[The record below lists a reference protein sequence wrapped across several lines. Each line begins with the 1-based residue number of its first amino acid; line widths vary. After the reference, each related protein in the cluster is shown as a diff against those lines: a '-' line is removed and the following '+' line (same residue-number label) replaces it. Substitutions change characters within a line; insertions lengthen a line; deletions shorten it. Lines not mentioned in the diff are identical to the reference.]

1 MLLAITENPGEDPEL
16 DKTDG
21 IGCGP
26 TGGGCS
32 NGKPDGGII
41 IGNPVALPPEVGA
54 KILLVFSR
62 LIISLGTNL
71 VNYYLTYFAG
81 VGSRAR
87 NHAIQNQSARIA
99 ISMYV

>member
-1 MLLAITENPGEDPEL
+1 M
-16 DKTDG
+16 
-21 IGCGP
+21 
-26 TGGGCS
+26 
-32 NGKPDGGII
+32 KPDGGGII

-87 NHAIQNQSARIA
+87 NHAIQNQRAPRSI
-99 ISMYV
+99 

>member
-1 MLLAITENPGEDPEL
+1 M
-16 DKTDG
+16 
-21 IGCGP
+21 
-26 TGGGCS
+26 
-32 NGKPDGGII
+32 KPDGGGII
-41 IGNPVALPPEVGA
+41 VGNPVALPPEVGA

-81 VGSRAR
+81 EGASRARAR
-87 NHAIQNQSARIA
+87 NHAIQTKARARIA

>member
-1 MLLAITENPGEDPEL
+1 M
-16 DKTDG
+16 
-21 IGCGP
+21 
-26 TGGGCS
+26 
-32 NGKPDGGII
+32 KPDGGGII

-87 NHAIQNQSARIA
+87 NHAIQNQRAPRLAAQYIA
-99 ISMYV
+99 ISMCEEVHSVKSK